1 MSVYFVTS
9 NYSFSGAKVRLFLKN
24 ASIFDFLAFWR
35 RNHPSSSYSSYLYT
49 FKTNPMETTEKK
61 LFLLDA
67 YALIYRA
74 FFAMSK
80 NPRLNSK
87 GVNTSAVMGF
97 LNSLYEILQKEK
109 PSHIG
114 VAFDV
119 AGTAQRQAEYSEYK
133 ANREKMPDD
142 LRDAIPYIIRL
153 IEGFNIPVYG
163 VEGYEADDVIGTLA
177 KKAEQQGFLTYMMTP
192 DKDFGQ
198 LVTDKILLY
207 KPAKF
212 GEPAQVWG
220 PKEVCERYG
229 IQEPKQL
236 IDILGLWGD
245 AADNIP
251 GIPGIGEKTAAQLV
265 GKYGSVEN
273 LIAHADELKGKQK
286 ENVVNFAEQGL
297 MSKSL
302 ATINL
307 EVPVEFNEEELKAK
321 EPDVPMLMALFEEL
335 EFRTFAKRFLEDYKT
350 KQSTLDGPSTLRQAQ
365 GSGTLASP
373 SLRGTKQSREVTE
386 GSQQNDLFSTEAT
399 SPSGQFDL
407 FNQGDNSGLLEFS
420 DKDSAKTV
428 AHNYQLVE
436 SDADIQALVGL
447 LSKQKQ
453 FVFDTETT
461 NIDVYSAELV
471 GLSFAIKAHEAW
483 YLSMPADQ
491 EECQK
496 KLELLRPLFE
506 DESILKIGQNLKYDI
521 SMLAQY
527 GISVKG
533 KLFDTMLAHY
543 LLEPEQRH
551 NMDYLAEVY
560 LNYITI
566 PIEDLIGK
574 GRQQKTMREVP
585 VNLVKEYAAEDADI
599 TLQLY
604 EKLLPLLKENGVE
617 KLFYEIEMPLVPVL
631 SRMEANGVRIDTE
644 NLLQISEAFGV
655 EIHKI
660 EEEIYNAAGM
670 PFNIASP
677 KQLGEVLFEKLRIDE
692 KAKKTK
698 TGQYATGEDVLQKLS
713 HKHPIIQ
720 LILDYRSFTKLKSTY
735 LDALPALVNPKDGLI
750 HTSYNQAVTATGRLS
765 SNNPNLQNIPVRTEK
780 GREIRRAFVPRS
792 PQYTLLAAD
801 YSQIELRIIAHLS
814 QDPAMMADFNLGHD
828 IHAATAA
835 KVFHVPMDQVTKEQR
850 SRAKAVNFGIIY
862 GMSAFGLAERMELSR
877 SEAADIIK
885 KYFEE
890 YAGIKEYMNR
900 SIALARERGYAE
912 TILGRRRYLRD
923 INGANSVVRGFA
935 ERNAIN
941 APIQGSSADMIK
953 IAMIGIHEEL
963 ERLKMQ
969 SKMILQVHDEL
980 VFDAHLDELDA
991 LKAIVQDKM
1000 VNALPLSVPVVV
1012 EMNTGANWLE
1022 AH

>member
-1 MSVYFVTS
+1 
-9 NYSFSGAKVRLFLKN
+9 
-24 ASIFDFLAFWR
+24 
-35 RNHPSSSYSSYLYT
+35 
-49 FKTNPMETTEKK
+49 METTEKK

-74 FFAMSK
+74 FFAMNK
-80 NPRLNSK
+80 NPRMTSK
-87 GVNTSAVMGF
+87 GLNTSAVMGF

-109 PSHIG
+109 PTHIG

-119 AGTAQRQAEYSEYK
+119 AGTAQRQEEYSEYK

-153 IEGFNIPVYG
+153 IEAFNIAIYG

-177 KKAEQQGFLTYMMTP
+177 KKAEKEGFITYMMTP

-198 LVTDKILLY
+198 LVTDRVLLY

-229 IQEPKQL
+229 ISEPKQL

-251 GIPGIGEKTAAQLV
+251 GIPGIGEKTAAILV

-273 LIAHADELKGKQK
+273 LIVHADELKGKQK
-286 ENVVNFAEQGL
+286 ENVIEFAEQGL
-297 MSKSL
+297 MSKAL

-321 EPDVPMLMALFEEL
+321 EPDLPALMALFEEL
-335 EFRTFAKRFLEDYKT
+335 EFKTFAKRFLDDYKKT
-350 KQSTLDGPSTLRQAQ
+350 HDGLPTIEMPAPKSAQ
-365 GSGTLASP
+365 P
-373 SLRGTKQSREVTE
+373 
-386 GSQQNDLFSTEAT
+386 DLFSNETPDA
-399 SPSGQFDL
+399 SGQFDL
-407 FNQGDNSGLLEFS
+407 FSQDGDNGLMEFS
-420 DKDSAKTV
+420 DKASAKTV
-428 AHNYQLVE
+428 QHDYKLVE
-436 SDADIQALVGL
+436 TDEEIKALAEL
-447 LSKQKQ
+447 LSKQKH

-461 NIDVYSAELV
+461 NIDVYSADLV
-471 GLSFAIKAHEAW
+471 GLSFAIKVHEAW
-483 YLSMPADQ
+483 YLPMPANRD
-491 EECQK
+491 ECQR
-496 KLELLRPLFE
+496 KLEQLRSLFE
-506 DESILKIGQNLKYDI
+506 DETLLKIGQNLKYDI

-533 KLFDTMLAHY
+533 KMFDTMLAHY

-566 PIEDLIGK
+566 PIEELIGK

-585 VNLVKEYAAEDADI
+585 INLVKEYAAEDADI

-631 SRMEANGVRIDTE
+631 SRMEANGVKIDTE
-644 NLLQISEAFGV
+644 NLKQISDEFAV
-655 EIHKI
+655 EIRKI
-660 EEEIYNAAGM
+660 EEQIYELAGM

-677 KQLGEVLFEKLRIDE
+677 KQLGEILFERLKIDE

-698 TGQYATGEDVLQKLS
+698 TGQYATGEEVLQKLS
-713 HKHPIIQ
+713 HKHAIIQ
-720 LILDYRSFTKLKSTY
+720 KILDYRSFTKLKSTY

-765 SNNPNLQNIPVRTEK
+765 SNNPNLQNIPVRTAQ

-814 QDPAMMADFNLGHD
+814 QDPAMVADFNLGHD

-900 SIALARERGYAE
+900 SITLAKERGYAE

-963 ERLKMQ
+963 QRLKMQ

-980 VFDAHLDELDA
+980 VFDAYLEELND

>member
-1 MSVYFVTS
+1 
-9 NYSFSGAKVRLFLKN
+9 
-24 ASIFDFLAFWR
+24 
-35 RNHPSSSYSSYLYT
+35 
-49 FKTNPMETTEKK
+49 MERQEKK

-74 FFAMSK
+74 FFALNK
-80 NPRLNSK
+80 NPRINSK

-109 PSHIG
+109 PTHIG

-142 LRDAIPYIIRL
+142 LREAIPYIIRL
-153 IEGFNIPVYG
+153 IEAFNIAIYG
-163 VEGYEADDVIGTLA
+163 VEGYEADDVIGTMS

-198 LVTDKILLY
+198 LVTDRVLLY

-251 GIPGIGEKTAAQLV
+251 GIPGIGEKTAAALV

-273 LIAHADELKGKQK
+273 IIAHADELKGKQK
-286 ENVVNFAEQGL
+286 ENVINFAEQGL
-297 MSKSL
+297 MSKAL

-307 EVPVEFNEEELKAK
+307 EVPVEFDEEELKAK
-321 EPDVPMLMALFEEL
+321 EPDVPALMALFEEL
-335 EFRTFAKRFLEDYKT
+335 EFKTFAKRFLEDYKT
-350 KQSTLDGPSTLRQAQ
+350 KQSALDGPST
-365 GSGTLASP
+365 GSGTSQ
-373 SLRGTKQSREVTE
+373 SLRGTKQSRETTE
-386 GSQQNDLFSTEAT
+386 GSQQPNLFSSNET
-399 SPSGQFDL
+399 FDL
-407 FNQGDNSGLLEFS
+407 FHQGDNSGILEFS
-420 DKDSAKTV
+420 DKDSAKTMP
-428 AHNYQLVE
+428 HDYKLVE
-436 SDADIQALVGL
+436 TEADIQALAEL
-447 LSKQKQ
+447 LSKENQ

-483 YLSMPADQ
+483 YLPMPADRD
-491 EECQK
+491 ECLK
-496 KLELLRPLFE
+496 RLELLRPLFE
-506 DESILKIGQNLKYDI
+506 DENIMKIGQNLKYDI

-527 GISVKG
+527 GIKVKG
-533 KLFDTMLAHY
+533 RLFDTMLAHY

-551 NMDYLAEVY
+551 NMDYLAEAY
-560 LNYITI
+560 LDYITI

-574 GRQQKTMREVP
+574 GRQQRSMREVP
-585 VNLVKEYAAEDADI
+585 VEQVKEYAAEDADI

-604 EKLLPLLKENGVE
+604 EKLSPMLKENGVE
-617 KLFYEIEMPLVPVL
+617 KLLNDIEMPLVPVL

-644 NLLQISEAFGV
+644 NLKQISDEFGRQIQQV
-655 EIHKI
+655 E
-660 EEEIYNAAGM
+660 ERIYEAAGM

-720 LILDYRSFTKLKSTY
+720 MILDYRSFTKLKSTY

-765 SNNPNLQNIPVRTEK
+765 SNNPNLQNIPVRTAQ
-780 GREIRRAFVPRS
+780 GREIRKAFVPRS
-792 PQYTLLAAD
+792 EHYTLLAAD

-814 QDPAMMADFNLGHD
+814 QDPAMVADFNLGHD

-923 INGANSVVRGFA
+923 INGSNSVVRGFA

-953 IAMIGIHEEL
+953 IAMIGIHKEM
-963 ERLKMQ
+963 ERLQMQ

-980 VFDAHLDELDA
+980 VFDAHLDELDT
-991 LKAIVQDKM
+991 LKAIVNDKM
-1000 VNALPLSVPVVV
+1000 VNALPLSVPVIV

>member
-1 MSVYFVTS
+1 
-9 NYSFSGAKVRLFLKN
+9 
-24 ASIFDFLAFWR
+24 
-35 RNHPSSSYSSYLYT
+35 
-49 FKTNPMETTEKK
+49 MENTEKI

-74 FFAMSK
+74 FFALSK
-80 NPRLNSK
+80 NPRMNSK

-109 PSHIG
+109 PTHIG

-119 AGTAQRQAEYSEYK
+119 SGTAQRQAEYSEYK

-142 LRDAIPYIIRL
+142 LRDSIPYIIRL
-153 IEGFNIPVYG
+153 IEAFNIPVYG
-163 VEGYEADDVIGTLA
+163 VEGYEADDVIGTLS
-177 KKAEQQGFLTYMMTP
+177 KKAEQQGFITYMMTP

-265 GKYGSVEN
+265 QKYGSVEN
-273 LIAHADELKGKQK
+273 LIAHSDELKGKQK
-286 ENVVNFAEQGL
+286 ENVVNFADQGL
-297 MSKSL
+297 LSKAL

-321 EPDVPMLMALFEEL
+321 EPDVPTLMALFEEL
-335 EFRTFAKRFLEDYKT
+335 EFKTFAKRFLEDHRKNHAGEA
-350 KQSTLDGPSTLRQAQ
+350 SLDCFVPRNDE
-365 GSGTLASP
+365 
-373 SLRGTKQSREVTE
+373 RVT
-386 GSQQNDLFSTEAT
+386 GNQTPNLFSNETPSAT
-399 SPSGQFDL
+399 RQFDL
-407 FNQGDNSGLLEFS
+407 FNQGDNNGLLEFS

-428 AHNYQLVE
+428 QHDYKLVE
-436 SDADIQALVGL
+436 SDADIKALVEL
-447 LSKQKQ
+447 LSKQNQ

-483 YLSMPADQ
+483 YLSMPA
-491 EECQK
+491 EREACQK

-506 DESILKIGQNLKYDI
+506 NENIQKIGQNLKYDI

-533 KLFDTMLAHY
+533 PMFDTMLAHY

-560 LNYITI
+560 LNYLTI

-585 VNLVKEYAAEDADI
+585 VEQVKEYAAEDADI

-604 EKLLPLLKENGVE
+604 EKLMPLLKENGVE

-631 SRMEANGVRIDTE
+631 SRMEANGVKIDTE
-644 NLLQISEAFGV
+644 NLQQISEEFGK
-655 EIHKI
+655 EIRKI
-660 EEEIYNAAGM
+660 EEQIYGAAGT

-677 KQLGEVLFEKLRIDE
+677 KQLGEILFEKLKIDE

-720 LILDYRSFTKLKSTY
+720 MILDYRSFTKLKSTY

-814 QDPAMMADFNLGHD
+814 QDPAMVNDFNLGHD

-835 KVFHVPMDQVTKEQR
+835 KVFHVPMEQVTKEQR

-953 IAMIGIHEEL
+953 IAMIGIHQEL

-980 VFDAHLDELDA
+980 VFDAHLDELDT

-1012 EMNTGANWLE
+1012 EMNTGSNWLE

>member
-1 MSVYFVTS
+1 
-9 NYSFSGAKVRLFLKN
+9 
-24 ASIFDFLAFWR
+24 
-35 RNHPSSSYSSYLYT
+35 
-49 FKTNPMETTEKK
+49 METPEKK

-109 PSHIG
+109 PTHIG

-142 LRDAIPYIIRL
+142 LREAIPYIIRL
-153 IEGFNIPVYG
+153 IEAFNIPVYG
-163 VEGYEADDVIGTLA
+163 VEGYEADDVIGTLS

-198 LVTDKILLY
+198 LVTDRILLY

-212 GEPAQVWG
+212 GEPAQIWG

-307 EVPVEFNEEELKAK
+307 EVPVDFDEEELRAK
-321 EPDVPMLMALFEEL
+321 EPDVPALMALFEEL
-335 EFRTFAKRFLEDYKT
+335 EFRTFAKRFLEDYKG
-350 KQSTLDGPSTLRQAQ
+350 KHGVDSPLPPSQ
-365 GSGTLASP
+365 
-373 SLRGTKQSREVTE
+373 RGTSQPTGASG
-386 GSQQNDLFSTEAT
+386 GSQQPDLFSSNET
-399 SPSGQFDL
+399 FDL
-407 FNQGDNSGLLEFS
+407 FNQGNNSGLLEFS

-428 AHNYQLVE
+428 PHDYRLVE
-436 SDADIQALVGL
+436 SDSDIKALVDL

-453 FVFDTETT
+453 FAFDTETT

-471 GLSFAIKAHEAW
+471 GLSFAIEAHEAW
-483 YLSMPADQ
+483 YLSMPAEH

-506 DESILKIGQNLKYDI
+506 DGNILKIGQNLKYDI

-527 GISVKG
+527 SISVKG

-574 GRQQKTMREVP
+574 GRMQKTMREVP
-585 VNLVKEYAAEDADI
+585 VELVKEYAAEDADI

-604 EKLLPLLKENGVE
+604 EKLMPLLKENGVE

-644 NLLQISEAFGV
+644 NLQQISEAFGV

-660 EEEIYNAAGM
+660 EEEIYKAAGM

-720 LILDYRSFTKLKSTY
+720 MILDYRSFTKLKSTY

-792 PQYTLLAAD
+792 PEYTLLAAD

-814 QDPAMMADFNLGHD
+814 QDPAMVNDFNLGHD

-835 KVFHVPMDQVTKEQR
+835 KVFHVPMEQVTKEQR

-953 IAMIGIHEEL
+953 IAMIGIHQEL

-980 VFDAHLDELDA
+980 VFDAHLDELDT
-991 LKAIVQDKM
+991 LKSIVNDKM

>member
-1 MSVYFVTS
+1 
-9 NYSFSGAKVRLFLKN
+9 
-24 ASIFDFLAFWR
+24 
-35 RNHPSSSYSSYLYT
+35 
-49 FKTNPMETTEKK
+49 MENTDKK

-80 NPRLNSK
+80 NPRMNSK
-87 GVNTSAVMGF
+87 GLNTSAVMGF

-109 PSHIG
+109 PTHIG

-119 AGTAQRQAEYSEYK
+119 SGTAQRQAEYSEYK

-142 LRDAIPYIIRL
+142 LRNSIPYIIRL
-153 IEGFNIPVYG
+153 IEAFNIPVYG
-163 VEGYEADDVIGTLA
+163 VEGYEADDVIGTLS
-177 KKAEQQGFLTYMMTP
+177 KKAEQQGFTTYMMTP

-265 GKYGSVEN
+265 QKYGSVEN

-286 ENVVNFAEQGL
+286 ENVINFAEQGL
-297 MSKSL
+297 MSKAL

-321 EPDVPMLMALFEEL
+321 EPDVPALMALFEEL
-335 EFRTFAKRFLEDYKT
+335 EFRTFAKRFLEDYKG
-350 KQSTLDGPSTLRQAQ
+350 KHGVDFPLPPSQRENTNAPSEKGAGQPTGA
-365 GSGTLASP
+365 SG
-373 SLRGTKQSREVTE
+373 
-386 GSQQNDLFSTEAT
+386 GSQQPDLFSSNETL
-399 SPSGQFDL
+399 DL
-407 FNQGDNSGLLEFS
+407 FNQGDNNGLLEFS

-428 AHNYQLVE
+428 PHDYKLVE
-436 SDADIQALVGL
+436 SDADIKALTDL

-483 YLSMPADQ
+483 YLSMPAER

-506 DESILKIGQNLKYDI
+506 NENILKIGQNLKYDI

-533 KLFDTMLAHY
+533 PMFDTMLAHY
-543 LLEPEQRH
+543 LIEPEQRH

-560 LNYITI
+560 LNYLTI

-574 GRQQKTMREVP
+574 GRMQKTMREVP
-585 VNLVKEYAAEDADI
+585 VELVKEYAAEDADI

-631 SRMEANGVRIDTE
+631 SRMEANGVKIDTE
-644 NLLQISEAFGV
+644 NLQQISEEFGRQ
-655 EIHKI
+655 IRKI
-660 EEEIYNAAGM
+660 EEEIYKAAGM

-677 KQLGEVLFEKLRIDE
+677 KQLGEVLFEKLKIDE

-720 LILDYRSFTKLKSTY
+720 MILDYRSFTKLKSTY

-792 PQYTLLAAD
+792 EAYTLLAAD

-814 QDPAMMADFNLGHD
+814 QDPAMVNDFNLGHD

-835 KVFHVPMDQVTKEQR
+835 KVFHVPMEQVTKEQR

-953 IAMIGIHEEL
+953 IAMIGIHQEL

-1000 VNALPLSVPVVV
+1000 VNALPLSVPVIV

>member
-1 MSVYFVTS
+1 
-9 NYSFSGAKVRLFLKN
+9 
-24 ASIFDFLAFWR
+24 
-35 RNHPSSSYSSYLYT
+35 
-49 FKTNPMETTEKK
+49 MENTEKK

-74 FFAMSK
+74 FFALSK
-80 NPRLNSK
+80 TPRLNSK
-87 GVNTSAVMGF
+87 GFNTSAVMGF
-97 LNSLYEILQKEK
+97 LNSLYEILKNER
-109 PSHIG
+109 PTHIG

-119 AGTAQRQAEYSEYK
+119 AGTEQRQAEYSEYK

-142 LRDAIPYIIRL
+142 LRESIPYIIRL
-153 IEGFNIPVYG
+153 VEAFNIPVYG
-163 VEGYEADDVIGTLA
+163 VEGYEADDVIGTLS
-177 KKAEQQGFLTYMMTP
+177 KKAEKQGFTTYMMTP

-212 GEPAQVWG
+212 GEPAQIWG

-251 GIPGIGEKTAAQLV
+251 GIPGIGEKTAAILV

-286 ENVVNFAEQGL
+286 ENVIEFADQGL
-297 MSKSL
+297 MSKAL

-307 EVPVEFNEEELKAK
+307 EVPVDFDEEELRAK
-321 EPDVPMLMALFEEL
+321 EPDVPALMALFEEL
-335 EFRTFAKRFLEDYKT
+335 EFKTFAKRFLEDYKKT
-350 KQSTLDGPSTLRQAQ
+350 HED
-365 GSGTLASP
+365 ASP
-373 SLRGTKQSREVTE
+373 SLRGTKQSREAA
-386 GSQQNDLFSTEAT
+386 GSQTPDLFSNETS
-399 SPSGQFDL
+399 SPSGQIDL
-407 FNQGDNSGLLEFS
+407 FHQGDGGLLAFS

-428 AHNYQLVE
+428 KHDYKLVE
-436 SDADIQALVGL
+436 TDDDIKALVEL
-447 LSKQKQ
+447 LHAHVIPTNEGGSVSMRKQ

-483 YLSMPADQ
+483 YLPMSADR

-527 GISVKG
+527 GIEVKG

-585 VNLVKEYAAEDADI
+585 MELVKEYAAEDADI

-604 EKLLPLLKENGVE
+604 EKLQPLLKENGVE

-631 SRMEANGVRIDTE
+631 SRMEANGVKIDTE
-644 NLLQISEAFGV
+644 NLQQISEEFGK

-660 EEEIYNAAGM
+660 EEEIYALAGT

-677 KQLGEVLFEKLRIDE
+677 KQLGEILFEKLRIDE

-698 TGQYATGEDVLQKLS
+698 TGQYATGEEVLQKLL
-713 HKHPIIQ
+713 HKHPVVQ
-720 LILDYRSFTKLKSTY
+720 KILDYRSFTKLKSTY

-765 SNNPNLQNIPVRTEK
+765 SNNPNLQNIPVRTAQ

-814 QDPAMMADFNLGHD
+814 QDPAMVADFNLGHD

-835 KVFHVPMDQVTKEQR
+835 KVFHVPMEQVTKEQR

-900 SIALARERGYAE
+900 SIAMAKERGYAE

-963 ERLKMQ
+963 QRLNMQ

-980 VFDAHLDELDA
+980 VFDAHLDELDE
-991 LKAIVQDKM
+991 LKSIVENKM

-1012 EMNTGANWLE
+1012 EMNTGSNWLE

>member
-1 MSVYFVTS
+1 
-9 NYSFSGAKVRLFLKN
+9 
-24 ASIFDFLAFWR
+24 
-35 RNHPSSSYSSYLYT
+35 
-49 FKTNPMETTEKK
+49 MENTEKK

-74 FFAMSK
+74 FFALSK
-80 NPRLNSK
+80 NPRMNSK

-109 PSHIG
+109 PTHIG

-119 AGTAQRQAEYSEYK
+119 SGTAQRQAEYSEYK

-142 LRDAIPYIIRL
+142 LRDSIPYIIRL
-153 IEGFNIPVYG
+153 IEAFNIPVYG
-163 VEGYEADDVIGTLA
+163 VEGYEADDVIGTLS
-177 KKAEQQGFLTYMMTP
+177 KKAEQQGFITYMMTP

-229 IQEPKQL
+229 IKEPKQL

-265 GKYGSVEN
+265 QKYGSVEN

-286 ENVVNFAEQGL
+286 ENVINFAEQGL
-297 MSKSL
+297 MSKAL

-307 EVPVEFNEEELKAK
+307 EVPVEFSEEELKAK
-321 EPDVPMLMALFEEL
+321 EPDVPALMALFEEL
-335 EFRTFAKRFLEDYKT
+335 EFKTFAKRFLEDYKKT
-350 KQSTLDGPSTLRQAQ
+350 HGDVQQAEIPTPKPSA
-365 GSGTLASP
+365 P
-373 SLRGTKQSREVTE
+373 
-386 GSQQNDLFSTEAT
+386 NLFSTT
-399 SPSGQFDL
+399 PPSSEFDL
-407 FNQGDNSGLLEFS
+407 FHQGDNSGLLEFS

-428 AHNYQLVE
+428 PHDYKLVE
-436 SDADIQALVGL
+436 NDADIKSLVDL
-447 LSKQKQ
+447 LCKQKQ

-483 YLSMPADQ
+483 YLSMPA
-491 EECQK
+491 EREACQK

-506 DESILKIGQNLKYDI
+506 NEGIRKIGQNLKYDI

-533 KLFDTMLAHY
+533 PMFDTMLAHY

-560 LNYITI
+560 LNYLTI

-585 VNLVKEYAAEDADI
+585 VEQVKEYAAEDADI

-604 EKLLPLLKENGVE
+604 EKLMPLLKENGVE

-631 SRMEANGVRIDTE
+631 SRMEANGVKIDTE
-644 NLLQISEAFGV
+644 NLQQISEEFGK
-655 EIHKI
+655 EIRKI
-660 EEEIYNAAGM
+660 EEQIYEAAGT

-677 KQLGEVLFEKLRIDE
+677 KQLGEILFEKLKIDE

-720 LILDYRSFTKLKSTY
+720 MILDYRSFTKLKSTY

-814 QDPAMMADFNLGHD
+814 QDPAMVNDFNLGHD

-835 KVFHVPMDQVTKEQR
+835 KVFHVPMEQVTKEQR

-953 IAMIGIHEEL
+953 IAMIGIHQEL

-980 VFDAHLDELDA
+980 VFDAHLDELDT
-991 LKAIVQDKM
+991 LKAIVNDKM

-1012 EMNTGANWLE
+1012 EMNTGSNWLE

>member
-1 MSVYFVTS
+1 
-9 NYSFSGAKVRLFLKN
+9 
-24 ASIFDFLAFWR
+24 
-35 RNHPSSSYSSYLYT
+35 
-49 FKTNPMETTEKK
+49 MENNEKK

-74 FFAMSK
+74 FFALNK

-97 LNSLYEILQKEK
+97 LNSLYEILKNEK
-109 PSHIG
+109 PTHIG

-142 LRDAIPYIIRL
+142 LREAIPYIIRL
-153 IEGFNIPVYG
+153 IEAFNIPIYG
-163 VEGYEADDVIGTLA
+163 VEGYEADDVIGTMS
-177 KKAEQQGFLTYMMTP
+177 KMAEQQGFTTYMMTP

-198 LVTDKILLY
+198 LVTDKVLLY

-212 GEPAQVWG
+212 GEPAQIWG

-229 IQEPKQL
+229 IQDPKQL

-251 GIPGIGEKTAAQLV
+251 GIPGIGEKTAAILV

-286 ENVVNFAEQGL
+286 ENVIEFAEQGL
-297 MSKSL
+297 MSKAL

-307 EVPVEFNEEELKAK
+307 EVPIEFNEEELRAK
-321 EPDVPMLMALFEEL
+321 EPDLHALMTLFEEL
-335 EFRTFAKRFLEDYKT
+335 EFRTFAKRFLDDYKKT
-350 KQSTLDGPSTLRQAQ
+350 HDNVPAVETPAPKPAQ
-365 GSGTLASP
+365 P
-373 SLRGTKQSREVTE
+373 
-386 GSQQNDLFSTEAT
+386 DLFSNETPSA
-399 SPSGQFDL
+399 SGQFDL
-407 FNQGDNSGLLEFS
+407 FNQGGNTGDLLAFS

-428 AHNYQLVE
+428 QHDYKLVE
-436 SDADIQALVGL
+436 AETDIKALVEL
-447 LSKQKQ
+447 LSKQPQ

-461 NIDVYSAELV
+461 NIDVYLAELV
-471 GLSFAIKAHEAW
+471 GVSFAIKAHEAW
-483 YLSMPADQ
+483 YLPMPANQ

-527 GISVKG
+527 GIAVKG
-533 KLFDTMLAHY
+533 KMFDTMLAHY

-574 GRQQKTMREVP
+574 GRMQKTMREVP

-604 EKLLPLLKENGVE
+604 EKLMPLLKENGVE

-631 SRMEANGVRIDTE
+631 SRMEANGVKIDTE
-644 NLLQISEAFGV
+644 NLQQISEEFGR

-660 EEEIYNAAGM
+660 EEEIYELAGT

-677 KQLGEVLFEKLRIDE
+677 KQLGEILFEKMKIDE

-698 TGQYATGEDVLQKLS
+698 TGQYATGEEVLQKLL
-713 HKHPIIQ
+713 HKHLIIQ
-720 LILDYRSFTKLKSTY
+720 KILDYRSLTKLKSTY

-780 GREIRRAFVPRS
+780 GREIRRAFVPRGEA
-792 PQYTLLAAD
+792 YTLLAAD

-814 QDPAMMADFNLGHD
+814 QDPAMVSDFNLGHD

-912 TILGRRRYLRD
+912 TVLGRRRYLRD
-923 INGANSVVRGFA
+923 INGSNSVVRGFA

-953 IAMIGIHEEL
+953 IAMIGIHEEMQK
-963 ERLKMQ
+963 LKMQ

-980 VFDAHLDELDA
+980 VFDAHLDELNE
-991 LKAIVQDKM
+991 LKSIVENKM

-1012 EMNTGANWLE
+1012 EMNTGSNWLE

>member
-1 MSVYFVTS
+1 MSKEM
-9 NYSFSGAKVRLFLKN
+9 A
-24 ASIFDFLAFWR
+24 
-35 RNHPSSSYSSYLYT
+35 
-49 FKTNPMETTEKK
+49 METSEKK

-74 FFAMSK
+74 FFALSK
-80 NPRLNSK
+80 NPRMNSK
-87 GVNTSAVMGF
+87 GVNTSAIMGF

-109 PSHIG
+109 PTHIG

-142 LRDAIPYIIRL
+142 LRESIPYIIRL
-153 IEGFNIPVYG
+153 IEAFNIPVYG
-163 VEGYEADDVIGTLA
+163 VEGYEADDVIGTLS
-177 KKAEQQGFLTYMMTP
+177 KKAEQQGFITYMMTP

-212 GEPAQVWG
+212 GEPAQIWG

-251 GIPGIGEKTAAQLV
+251 GIPGIGEKTAAILV

-286 ENVVNFAEQGL
+286 DNVIMFAEQGL
-297 MSKSL
+297 MSKAL

-307 EVPVEFNEEELKAK
+307 EVPVKFDEEELRAK
-321 EPDVPMLMALFEEL
+321 EPDLPTLMALFEEL
-335 EFRTFAKRFLEDYKT
+335 EFRTFAKRFLDDYK
-350 KQSTLDGPSTLRQAQ
+350 KSHDGLPVVETPTPKPATPEPSI
-365 GSGTLASP
+365 
-373 SLRGTKQSREVTE
+373 
-386 GSQQNDLFSTEAT
+386 EAPT
-399 SPSGQFDL
+399 PSGAFDL
-407 FNQGDNSGLLEFS
+407 FHQGGETDDLLVFS
-420 DKDSAKTV
+420 DKDSARTV
-428 AHNYQLVE
+428 QHDYKLVE
-436 SDADIQALVGL
+436 TEADIKALAEL

-483 YLSMPADQ
+483 YVSMPAGQ

-506 DESILKIGQNLKYDI
+506 DENTLKIGQNLKYDI

-533 KLFDTMLAHY
+533 PMFDTMLAHY

-560 LNYITI
+560 LNYLTI

-574 GRQQKTMREVP
+574 GRMQKTMREVP
-585 VNLVKEYAAEDADI
+585 VSLVKEYAAEDADI

-604 EKLLPLLKENGVE
+604 EKLMPLLKENGVE

-631 SRMEANGVRIDTE
+631 SRMEANGVKIDTE
-644 NLLQISEAFGV
+644 NLQQISEAFGN
-655 EIHKI
+655 EIKKI
-660 EEEIYNAAGM
+660 EEAIYIAAGM

-698 TGQYATGEDVLQKLS
+698 TGQYATGEDVLQKLI
-713 HKHPIIQ
+713 HKHPIINM
-720 LILDYRSFTKLKSTY
+720 ILDYRSLTKLKSTY
-735 LDALPALVNPKDGLI
+735 LDALPALVNPRDGLI

-792 PQYTLLAAD
+792 SQYTLLAAD

-814 QDPAMMADFNLGHD
+814 GDPAMVNDFNLGHD

-900 SIALARERGYAE
+900 SIALAKERGYAE

-953 IAMIGIHEEL
+953 IAMIGIHQEL

-980 VFDAHLDELDA
+980 VFDVHLDELDD

-1012 EMNTGANWLE
+1012 EMNTGNNWLE

>member
-1 MSVYFVTS
+1 
-9 NYSFSGAKVRLFLKN
+9 
-24 ASIFDFLAFWR
+24 
-35 RNHPSSSYSSYLYT
+35 
-49 FKTNPMETTEKK
+49 MEKQEKK

-74 FFAMSK
+74 FFALNK
-80 NPRLNSK
+80 NPRINSK

-109 PSHIG
+109 PTHIG

-142 LRDAIPYIIRL
+142 LREAIPYIIRL
-153 IEGFNIPVYG
+153 IEAFNIAIYG
-163 VEGYEADDVIGTLA
+163 VEGYEADDVIGTMS

-198 LVTDKILLY
+198 LVTDRVLLY

-251 GIPGIGEKTAAQLV
+251 GIPGIGEKTAAALV

-273 LIAHADELKGKQK
+273 IIAHADELKGKQK
-286 ENVVNFAEQGL
+286 ENVINFAEQGL
-297 MSKSL
+297 MSKAL

-307 EVPVEFNEEELKAK
+307 EVPVEFDEEELKAK
-321 EPDVPMLMALFEEL
+321 EPDVPALMALFEEL
-335 EFRTFAKRFLEDYKT
+335 EFKTFAKRFLEDYKT
-350 KQSTLDGPSTLRQAQ
+350 KQSALDGPST
-365 GSGTLASP
+365 GSGASQ
-373 SLRGTKQSREVTE
+373 SLRGTKQSMEMTE
-386 GSQQNDLFSTEAT
+386 GSQQPNLFSSNET
-399 SPSGQFDL
+399 FDL
-407 FNQGDNSGLLEFS
+407 FHQGDNSGLLEFS
-420 DKDSAKTV
+420 DKDSARTV
-428 AHNYQLVE
+428 SHDYKLVE
-436 SDADIQALVGL
+436 SDADIKALTDL
-447 LSKQKQ
+447 LSKQTQ

-483 YLSMPADQ
+483 YLPMPADRD
-491 EECQK
+491 ECQK
-496 KLELLRPLFE
+496 RLELLRPLFE
-506 DESILKIGQNLKYDI
+506 DENIMKIGQNLKYDI

-527 GISVKG
+527 GIKVKG
-533 KLFDTMLAHY
+533 RLFDTMLAHY

-551 NMDYLAEVY
+551 NMDYLAEAY
-560 LNYITI
+560 LDYITI

-574 GRQQKTMREVP
+574 GRQQRSMREVP
-585 VNLVKEYAAEDADI
+585 VEQVKEYAAEDADI

-604 EKLLPLLKENGVE
+604 EKLSPMLKENGVE
-617 KLFYEIEMPLVPVL
+617 KLFNDIEMPLVPVL

-644 NLLQISEAFGV
+644 NLKQISDEFGRQIQQV
-655 EIHKI
+655 E
-660 EEEIYNAAGM
+660 ERIYEAAGM

-720 LILDYRSFTKLKSTY
+720 MILDYRSFTKLKSTY

-765 SNNPNLQNIPVRTEK
+765 SNNPNLQNIPVRTAQ
-780 GREIRRAFVPRS
+780 GREIRKAFVPRS
-792 PQYTLLAAD
+792 EHYTLLAAD

-814 QDPAMMADFNLGHD
+814 QDPAMVADFNLGHD

-923 INGANSVVRGFA
+923 INGSNSVVRGFA

-953 IAMIGIHEEL
+953 IAMIGIHKEM
-963 ERLKMQ
+963 ERLQMQ

-980 VFDAHLDELDA
+980 VFDAHLDELDT
-991 LKAIVQDKM
+991 LKAIVNDKM
-1000 VNALPLSVPVVV
+1000 VNALPLSVPVIV

>member
-1 MSVYFVTS
+1 
-9 NYSFSGAKVRLFLKN
+9 
-24 ASIFDFLAFWR
+24 
-35 RNHPSSSYSSYLYT
+35 
-49 FKTNPMETTEKK
+49 METTEKK

-109 PSHIG
+109 PTHIG

-153 IEGFNIPVYG
+153 IEAFNIPVYG

-273 LIAHADELKGKQK
+273 LIAHVDELKGKQK
-286 ENVVNFAEQGL
+286 ENVINFAEQGL

-307 EVPVEFNEEELKAK
+307 EVPVKFDEEELKAK
-321 EPDVPMLMALFEEL
+321 EPDVPALMALFEEL
-335 EFRTFAKRFLEDYKT
+335 EFRTFAKRFLEDYKG

-373 SLRGTKQSREVTE
+373 SLRGTKQSRETGE
-386 GSQQNDLFSTEAT
+386 SQTPDLFSTST
-399 SPSGQFDL
+399 PSGEFDL

-428 AHNYQLVE
+428 PHDYRLVE
-436 SDADIQALVGL
+436 SDADIKALVDL
-447 LSKQKQ
+447 LSKQNQ

-461 NIDVYSAELV
+461 NIDVYSADLV

-483 YLSMPADQ
+483 YLSMPA
-491 EECQK
+491 EHEACQK

-527 GISVKG
+527 GINVKG
-533 KLFDTMLAHY
+533 PLFDTMLAHY
-543 LLEPEQRH
+543 LIEPEQRH

-585 VNLVKEYAAEDADI
+585 VELVKEYAAEDADI

-644 NLLQISEAFGV
+644 NLQQISEAFGV

-660 EEEIYNAAGM
+660 EEEIYKAAGM

-677 KQLGEVLFEKLRIDE
+677 KQLGEVLFEKLHIDE

-720 LILDYRSFTKLKSTY
+720 MILDYRSFTKLKSTY

-792 PQYTLLAAD
+792 PEYTLLAAD

-814 QDPAMMADFNLGHD
+814 QDPAMVNDFNLGHD

-953 IAMIGIHEEL
+953 IAMISIHEEL

-1000 VNALPLSVPVVV
+1000 VNALPLSVPVIV

>member
-1 MSVYFVTS
+1 M
-9 NYSFSGAKVRLFLKN
+9 
-24 ASIFDFLAFWR
+24 AFWR
-35 RNHPSSSYSSYLYT
+35 QKYPISSYSLYFYT
-49 FKTNPMETTEKK
+49 FKPNHMETTEKK

-74 FFAMSK
+74 FFALSK
-80 NPRLNSK
+80 NPRMNSK

-109 PSHIG
+109 PTHIG

-153 IEGFNIPVYG
+153 IEAFNIPVYG
-163 VEGYEADDVIGTLA
+163 VEGYEADDVIGTLS
-177 KKAEQQGFLTYMMTP
+177 KKAEQQGFITYMMTP

-251 GIPGIGEKTAAQLV
+251 GIPGIGEKTAAILV
-265 GKYGSVEN
+265 GKFGSVEN

-286 ENVVNFAEQGL
+286 ENVIAFAEQGL
-297 MSKSL
+297 MSKAL

-307 EVPVEFNEEELKAK
+307 EVPVEFDEEELRAK
-321 EPDVPMLMALFEEL
+321 EPDVPALMALFEEL
-335 EFRTFAKRFLEDYKT
+335 EFKTFAKRFLEDYKG
-350 KQSTLDGPSTLRQAQ
+350 KHIVDSPLPPSE
-365 GSGTLASP
+365 
-373 SLRGTKQSREVTE
+373 RGTQPPGAPV
-386 GSQQNDLFSTEAT
+386 GSQQAELFSDA
-399 SPSGQFDL
+399 SAFDL
-407 FNQGDNSGLLEFS
+407 FHQGDNNGLLEFS
-420 DKDSAKTV
+420 DKDSAKTI
-428 AHNYQLVE
+428 AHDYKLVE
-436 SDADIQALVGL
+436 TEADIKALVEL
-447 LSKQKQ
+447 LSKLQQ

-471 GLSFAIKAHEAW
+471 GLSFAIEAHEAW
-483 YLSMPADQ
+483 YLPMPAVR
-491 EECQK
+491 EACQK

-560 LNYITI
+560 LNYLTI

-585 VNLVKEYAAEDADI
+585 VELVKEYAAEDADI

-644 NLLQISEAFGV
+644 NLQQISEAFGG
-655 EIHKI
+655 EIRKI
-660 EEEIYNAAGM
+660 EEEIYKAAGT

-677 KQLGEVLFEKLRIDE
+677 KQLGEILFERLRIDE

-720 LILDYRSFTKLKSTY
+720 MILDYRSFTKLKSTY

-792 PQYTLLAAD
+792 EAYTLLAAD

-814 QDPAMMADFNLGHD
+814 QDPAMVADFNLGHD

-877 SEAADIIK
+877 SEAADIIR

-900 SIALARERGYAE
+900 SIALAKERGYAE

-953 IAMIGIHEEL
+953 IAMIGIHQEL
-963 ERLKMQ
+963 ERLNLQ

-980 VFDAHLDELDA
+980 VFDAYLDELDA

>member
-1 MSVYFVTS
+1 LVILLEKIPSVVFQNFV
-9 NYSFSGAKVRLFLKN
+9 FLPHKN
-24 ASIFDFLAFWR
+24 
-35 RNHPSSSYSSYLYT
+35 NT
-49 FKTNPMETTEKK
+49 METSEKK

-74 FFAMSK
+74 FFAMNK
-80 NPRLNSK
+80 NPRMNSK

-97 LNSLYEILQKEK
+97 LNSLYEILKNEK

-142 LRDAIPYIIRL
+142 LRDSIPYIIRL
-153 IEGFNIPVYG
+153 IEAFNIPVYG
-163 VEGYEADDVIGTLA
+163 VEGYEADDVIGTLS
-177 KKAEQQGFLTYMMTP
+177 KKAEQQGFVTYMMTP

-212 GEPAQVWG
+212 GEPAQIWG

-265 GKYGSVEN
+265 GQYGSVEN

-286 ENVVNFAEQGL
+286 ENVINFAEQGL
-297 MSKSL
+297 MSKAL

-307 EVPVEFNEEELKAK
+307 EVPVEFDEEELKAK
-321 EPDVPMLMALFEEL
+321 EPDLPALMALFEEL
-335 EFRTFAKRFLEDYKT
+335 EFKTFAKRFLEDYKKSHSNAPQVET
-350 KQSTLDGPSTLRQAQ
+350 PTAKPS
-365 GSGTLASP
+365 SP
-373 SLRGTKQSREVTE
+373 
-386 GSQQNDLFSTEAT
+386 DLFSNETPSA
-399 SPSGQFDL
+399 SGQFDL
-407 FNQGDNSGLLEFS
+407 FGQSENDLLEFS

-428 AHNYQLVE
+428 VHEYKLVE
-436 SDADIQALVGL
+436 TETDIKTLVEL

-453 FVFDTETT
+453 FVFDSETT

-483 YLSMPADQ
+483 YLPMPA
-491 EECQK
+491 ESKECQQ

-506 DESILKIGQNLKYDI
+506 NESILKIGQNLKYDI

-527 GISVKG
+527 GVAVKG

-574 GRQQKTMREVP
+574 GRQQKTMCEVP
-585 VNLVKEYAAEDADI
+585 IELVKEYAAEDADI

-631 SRMEANGVRIDTE
+631 SRMEANGVKIDTE
-644 NLLQISEAFGV
+644 NLQQISEEFGK
-655 EIHKI
+655 EIKKI
-660 EEEIYNAAGM
+660 EEEIYALAGT

-677 KQLGEVLFEKLRIDE
+677 KQLGEILFEKLKIDE

-720 LILDYRSFTKLKSTY
+720 KILDYRSLTKLKSTY

-814 QDPAMMADFNLGHD
+814 QDPAMVADFNLGHD

-835 KVFHVPMDQVTKEQR
+835 KVFHVPMEQVTKEQR

-900 SIALARERGYAE
+900 SIALAKERGYAE

-923 INGANSVVRGFA
+923 INAANSVVRGFA

-953 IAMIGIHEEL
+953 IAMIGIHQEL

-991 LKAIVQDKM
+991 LKTIVQNKM
-1000 VNALPLSVPVVV
+1000 VNALTLSVPVVV
-1012 EMNTGANWLE
+1012 EMNTGNNWLE

>member
-1 MSVYFVTS
+1 
-9 NYSFSGAKVRLFLKN
+9 
-24 ASIFDFLAFWR
+24 
-35 RNHPSSSYSSYLYT
+35 
-49 FKTNPMETTEKK
+49 METTEKK

-177 KKAEQQGFLTYMMTP
+177 KKAEQQGFTTYMMTP

-229 IQEPKQL
+229 IKEPKQL

-245 AADNIP
+245 ASDNIP
-251 GIPGIGEKTAAQLV
+251 GIPGIGEKTAAILV

-307 EVPVEFNEEELKAK
+307 EVPVEFDEEELKAK
-321 EPDVPMLMALFEEL
+321 EPDVPALMALFEEL
-335 EFRTFAKRFLEDYKT
+335 EFRTFAKRFLDDYK
-350 KQSTLDGPSTLRQAQ
+350 KSHDGQPVIETPAPK
-365 GSGTLASP
+365 TAAP
-373 SLRGTKQSREVTE
+373 EP
-386 GSQQNDLFSTEAT
+386 STEAPT
-399 SPSGQFDL
+399 PSGAFDL
-407 FNQGDNSGLLEFS
+407 FHQGGETDDLLVFS

-436 SDADIQALVGL
+436 SDADIQAVVAL

-461 NIDVYSAELV
+461 NIDVYCAELV

-483 YLSMPADQ
+483 YLSMPADRD
-491 EECQK
+491 ECQK

-506 DESILKIGQNLKYDI
+506 DESIIKIGQNLKYDI

-574 GRQQKTMREVP
+574 GRMQKTMREVP

-617 KLFYEIEMPLVPVL
+617 KLFYKIEMPLVPVL

-644 NLLQISEAFGV
+644 NLKQISDEFGIK
-655 EIHKI
+655 IHKI
-660 EEEIYNAAGM
+660 EEKIYELAGM

-677 KQLGEVLFEKLRIDE
+677 KQLGEILFERLRIDE

-720 LILDYRSFTKLKSTY
+720 LILDYRSLTKLKSTY

-765 SNNPNLQNIPVRTEK
+765 SNNPNLQNIPVRTAQ

-792 PQYTLLAAD
+792 SEYTLLAAD

-814 QDPAMMADFNLGHD
+814 QDPVMVNDFNLGHD

-953 IAMIGIHEEL
+953 IAMIGIHQEL

-1000 VNALPLSVPVVV
+1000 VNALPLSVPVIV

>member
-1 MSVYFVTS
+1 MLIFV
-9 NYSFSGAKVRLFLKN
+9 A
-24 ASIFDFLAFWR
+24 
-35 RNHPSSSYSSYLYT
+35 
-49 FKTNPMETTEKK
+49 MENNEKK

-74 FFAMSK
+74 FFALNK

-97 LNSLYEILQKEK
+97 LNSLYEILKNEK
-109 PSHIG
+109 PTHIG

-119 AGTAQRQAEYSEYK
+119 AGTAQRQAEYSDYK

-142 LRDAIPYIIRL
+142 LREAIPYIIRL
-153 IEGFNIPVYG
+153 IESFNIPIYG
-163 VEGYEADDVIGTLA
+163 VEGYEADDVIGTMS
-177 KKAEQQGFLTYMMTP
+177 KKAEQQGFITYMMTP

-198 LVTDKILLY
+198 LVTDKVLLY

-212 GEPAQVWG
+212 GEPAQIWG

-251 GIPGIGEKTAAQLV
+251 GIPGIGEKTAAILV

-286 ENVVNFAEQGL
+286 ENVIEFAEQGL
-297 MSKSL
+297 MSKML

-307 EVPVEFNEEELKAK
+307 EVPVEFNEEELRAK
-321 EPDVPMLMALFEEL
+321 EPDLPALMALFEEL
-335 EFRTFAKRFLEDYKT
+335 EFRTFAKRFLEDYK
-350 KQSTLDGPSTLRQAQ
+350 KSHDGAPIVETPVAKPST
-365 GSGTLASP
+365 P
-373 SLRGTKQSREVTE
+373 
-386 GSQQNDLFSTEAT
+386 DLFSAPT
-399 SPSGQFDL
+399 PSVEFDL
-407 FNQGDNSGLLEFS
+407 FHQDGNTEDLLAFS

-428 AHNYQLVE
+428 THDYKLIETETDIKALVE
-436 SDADIQALVGL
+436 L

-471 GLSFAIKAHEAW
+471 GVSFAIKAHEAW
-483 YLSMPADQ
+483 YLPMPANR

-496 KLELLRPLFE
+496 KLELLRLLFE
-506 DESILKIGQNLKYDI
+506 DENIMKIGQNLKYDI
-521 SMLAQY
+521 SILAQY
-527 GISVKG
+527 GIVVKG
-533 KLFDTMLAHY
+533 KMFDTMLAHY

-585 VNLVKEYAAEDADI
+585 LNLVKEYAAEDADI

-631 SRMEANGVRIDTE
+631 SRMEANGVKIDTE
-644 NLLQISEAFGV
+644 NLKQISEEFGK
-655 EIHKI
+655 EIHKV
-660 EEEIYNAAGM
+660 EEEIYTLAGT

-677 KQLGEVLFEKLRIDE
+677 KQLGEILFERLHIDE

-698 TGQYATGEDVLQKLS
+698 TGQYATGEEVLQKLL
-713 HKHPIIQ
+713 HKHAIVQ
-720 LILDYRSFTKLKSTY
+720 KILDYRSLTKLKSTY
-735 LDALPALVNPKDGLI
+735 LDALPALVNPKDSLI

-765 SNNPNLQNIPVRTEK
+765 SNNPNLQNIPVRTAQ

-792 PQYTLLAAD
+792 EAYTLLAAD

-814 QDPAMMADFNLGHD
+814 QDPAMVSDFNLGHD

-835 KVFHVPMDQVTKEQR
+835 KVFHVPMEQVTKEQR

-900 SIALARERGYAE
+900 SIALAKERGYAE

-923 INGANSVVRGFA
+923 INGSNSVVRGFA

-963 ERLKMQ
+963 QKLKMQ

-980 VFDAHLDELDA
+980 VFDAHLDELDE
-991 LKAIVQDKM
+991 LKSIVENKM

-1012 EMNTGANWLE
+1012 EINTGSNWLE

>member
-1 MSVYFVTS
+1 
-9 NYSFSGAKVRLFLKN
+9 
-24 ASIFDFLAFWR
+24 
-35 RNHPSSSYSSYLYT
+35 
-49 FKTNPMETTEKK
+49 METPEKK

-74 FFAMSK
+74 FFAMNK
-80 NPRLNSK
+80 NPRMNSK
-87 GVNTSAVMGF
+87 GFNTSAIIGF
-97 LNSLYEILQKEK
+97 LNSLYEILKNEK
-109 PSHIG
+109 PTHIG

-142 LRDAIPYIIRL
+142 LRDSIPYIIRL
-153 IEGFNIPVYG
+153 IEAFNIPVYG
-163 VEGYEADDVIGTLA
+163 VEGYEADDVIGTLS

-198 LVTDKILLY
+198 LVTDRILLY

-229 IQEPKQL
+229 IKEPKQL

-251 GIPGIGEKTAAQLV
+251 GIPGIGEKTASTLV
-265 GKYGSVEN
+265 GRYGSVEN
-273 LIAHADELKGKQK
+273 LIAHTDELKGKQK

-297 MSKSL
+297 MSKKL

-307 EVPVEFNEEELKAK
+307 EVPVEFNEEELRAK
-321 EPDVPMLMALFEEL
+321 EPDVPTLMALFEEL
-335 EFRTFAKRFLEDYKT
+335 EFRTFAKRFLEDYKERFGGDSPLPLS
-350 KQSTLDGPSTLRQAQ
+350 QRVNQAKETNLQ
-365 GSGTLASP
+365 P
-373 SLRGTKQSREVTE
+373 
-386 GSQQNDLFSTEAT
+386 NLFSPNAT
-399 SPSGQFDL
+399 FDL
-407 FNQGDNSGLLEFS
+407 FNQDDNDGLLEFS
-420 DKDSAKTV
+420 DKESAKTV
-428 AHNYQLVE
+428 QHEYKLVE
-436 SDADIQALVGL
+436 SEEDIKALAKM
-447 LSKQKQ
+447 LSIQSR

-461 NIDVYSAELV
+461 HIDVYSAELV

-483 YLSMPADQ
+483 YLPMPTERGD
-491 EECQK
+491 CQK

-506 DESILKIGQNLKYDI
+506 DENILKIGQNLKYDI
-521 SMLAQY
+521 SMLARY

-533 KLFDTMLAHY
+533 KMFDTMLAHY

-551 NMDYLAEVY
+551 NMDYLAEIY
-560 LNYITI
+560 LNYLTI

-585 VNLVKEYAAEDADI
+585 KETVKEYAAEDADI

-617 KLFYEIEMPLVPVL
+617 KLFYELEMPLVPVL
-631 SRMEANGVRIDTE
+631 SRMEANGVKIDTG
-644 NLLQISEAFGV
+644 NLQQISEAFGS

-660 EEEIYNAAGM
+660 EGQIYEAAGT

-677 KQLGEVLFEKLRIDE
+677 KQLGEILFEKLRIDE

-698 TGQYATGEDVLQKLS
+698 TGQYATGEDVLQKLA
-713 HKHPIIQ
+713 HKHPIIN

-735 LDALPALVNPKDGLI
+735 LDALPALVNPRDGLI

-814 QDPAMMADFNLGHD
+814 QDPAMVNDFNLGHD

-953 IAMIGIHEEL
+953 IAMIGIHQEM

-991 LKAIVQDKM
+991 LKTIVQDKM
-1000 VNALPLSVPVVV
+1000 VNALPLSVPVIV

>member
-1 MSVYFVTS
+1 
-9 NYSFSGAKVRLFLKN
+9 
-24 ASIFDFLAFWR
+24 
-35 RNHPSSSYSSYLYT
+35 
-49 FKTNPMETTEKK
+49 MEITEKK

-74 FFAMSK
+74 FFAMNK
-80 NPRLNSK
+80 NPRMTSK
-87 GVNTSAVMGF
+87 GLNTSAVMGF
-97 LNSLYEILQKEK
+97 LNSLYEILKNEK
-109 PSHIG
+109 PTHIG

-142 LRDAIPYIIRL
+142 LRNAIPYIIRL
-153 IEGFNIPVYG
+153 IEAFNIPIYG
-163 VEGYEADDVIGTLA
+163 VEGYEADDVIGTLS
-177 KKAEQQGFLTYMMTP
+177 KKAEQQGFTTYRMTP

-198 LVTDKILLY
+198 LVTDKVLLY

-265 GKYGSVEN
+265 QKYGSVEN

-286 ENVVNFAEQGL
+286 ENVINFAEQGM
-297 MSKSL
+297 MSKML

-307 EVPVEFNEEELKAK
+307 EVPVEFDEEELRAK
-321 EPDVPMLMALFEEL
+321 EPDLPALMALFEEL
-335 EFRTFAKRFLEDYKT
+335 EFKTFAKRFLDDYKKAHT
-350 KQSTLDGPSTLRQAQ
+350 DSPRQ
-365 GSGTLASP
+365 ASP
-373 SLRGTKQSREVTE
+373 SERGAG
-386 GSQQNDLFSTEAT
+386 GSQTLPTAKGSQPPDLFSNAD
-399 SPSGQFDL
+399 QFDL
-407 FNQGDNSGLLEFS
+407 FSQSENNGNLLDFS
-420 DKDSAKTV
+420 DKNSAKTV
-428 AHNYQLVE
+428 QHDYKLVE
-436 SDADIQALVGL
+436 TEADIKALVEHL
-447 LSKQKQ
+447 KSQKQ

-461 NIDVYSAELV
+461 NVDVYSADLV
-471 GLSFAIKAHEAW
+471 GVSFAIKAHKAW
-483 YLSMPADQ
+483 YLPMPA
-491 EECQK
+491 EREACQK

-506 DESILKIGQNLKYDI
+506 DETILKIGQNLKYDI

-533 KLFDTMLAHY
+533 KMFDTMLAHY

-585 VNLVKEYAAEDADI
+585 IELTKEYAAEDADI

-631 SRMEANGVRIDTE
+631 SRMEANGVKIDTQ
-644 NLLQISEAFGV
+644 NLQQISDEFGG
-655 EIHKI
+655 EIRKI
-660 EEEIYNAAGM
+660 EEEIYTLAGT

-677 KQLGEVLFEKLRIDE
+677 KQLGEVLFEKLKIDE

-698 TGQYATGEDVLQKLS
+698 TGQYATGEEVLQKLL

-720 LILDYRSFTKLKSTY
+720 KILDYRSFTKLKSTY

-765 SNNPNLQNIPVRTEK
+765 SNNPNLQNIPVRTAQ

-814 QDPAMMADFNLGHD
+814 QDPAMVADFNLGHD

-835 KVFHVPMDQVTKEQR
+835 KVFHVPMNEVTKEQR

-953 IAMIGIHEEL
+953 IAMIGIHKEMQ
-963 ERLKMQ
+963 RLKMQ
-969 SKMILQVHDEL
+969 SKMMLQVHDEL

-991 LKAIVQDKM
+991 LKAIVNDKM

-1012 EMNTGANWLE
+1012 EMNTGNNWLE

>member
-1 MSVYFVTS
+1 M
-9 NYSFSGAKVRLFLKN
+9 
-24 ASIFDFLAFWR
+24 
-35 RNHPSSSYSSYLYT
+35 
-49 FKTNPMETTEKK
+49 EKK

-74 FFAMSK
+74 FFAMNK
-80 NPRLNSK
+80 NPRMTSK
-87 GVNTSAVMGF
+87 GLNTSAVMGF
-97 LNSLYEILQKEK
+97 LNSLYEILKNER
-109 PSHIG
+109 PTHIG
-114 VAFDV
+114 IAFDV

-153 IEGFNIPVYG
+153 IEAFNIPIYG
-163 VEGYEADDVIGTLA
+163 VEGYEADDVIGTLS
-177 KKAEQQGFLTYMMTP
+177 KKAEQQGFTTYMMTP

-198 LVTDKILLY
+198 LVTDKVLLY

-212 GEPAQVWG
+212 GEPAQIWG

-251 GIPGIGEKTAAQLV
+251 GIPGIGEKTAALLV
-265 GKYGSVEN
+265 QKYGSVEN

-297 MSKSL
+297 MSKML

-321 EPDVPMLMALFEEL
+321 EPDVPALMALFEEL
-335 EFRTFAKRFLEDYKT
+335 EFKTFAKRFLEDYKG
-350 KQSTLDGPSTLRQAQ
+350 KRGVDSPLPPSE
-365 GSGTLASP
+365 
-373 SLRGTKQSREVTE
+373 RGTGQPSGIV
-386 GSQQNDLFSTEAT
+386 GSQPDLFSTSG
-399 SPSGQFDL
+399 SPDL
-407 FNQGDNSGLLEFS
+407 FNQGGEGETGLLDFS
-420 DKDSAKTV
+420 DKASAKTIEHDYKLIENNEDIK
-428 AHNYQLVE
+428 ALVE
-436 SDADIQALVGL
+436 L
-447 LSKQKQ
+447 LSKEKQ

-461 NIDVYSAELV
+461 NVDVYSADLV
-471 GLSFAIKAHEAW
+471 GVSFAIKAHEAW
-483 YLSMPADQ
+483 YLPMPAER

-496 KLELLRPLFE
+496 KLDLLRPLFE

-533 KLFDTMLAHY
+533 PMFDTMLAHY

-551 NMDYLAEVY
+551 NMDYLAEIY
-560 LNYITI
+560 LNYLTI

-574 GRQQKTMREVP
+574 GRQQKTMLEVP
-585 VNLVKEYAAEDADI
+585 IEQVKEYAAEDADI

-617 KLFYEIEMPLVPVL
+617 KLFYDIEMPLVSVL
-631 SRMEANGVRIDTE
+631 SRMEANGVKIDTH
-644 NLLQISEAFGV
+644 NLQQISEEFGG
-655 EIHKI
+655 EIRKI
-660 EEEIYNAAGM
+660 EEEIYAQAGA

-677 KQLGEVLFEKLRIDE
+677 KQLGEVLFEKLKIDE

-698 TGQYATGEDVLQKLS
+698 TGQYATGEEVLQKLS
-713 HKHPIIQ
+713 HKHPIIH

-792 PQYTLLAAD
+792 KDYTLLAAD

-814 QDPAMMADFNLGHD
+814 QDPAMVADFNLGHD

-835 KVFHVPMDQVTKEQR
+835 KVFHVPMNEVTKEQR

-900 SIALARERGYAE
+900 SIALGRERGYAE

-923 INGANSVVRGFA
+923 INGSNSVVRGFA

-953 IAMIGIHEEL
+953 IAMIGIHEEM

-980 VFDAHLDELDA
+980 VFDAHLDELDT
-991 LKAIVQDKM
+991 LKSIVNDKM

-1012 EMNTGANWLE
+1012 EMNTGNNWLE

>member
-1 MSVYFVTS
+1 
-9 NYSFSGAKVRLFLKN
+9 
-24 ASIFDFLAFWR
+24 
-35 RNHPSSSYSSYLYT
+35 
-49 FKTNPMETTEKK
+49 METTEKK

-87 GVNTSAVMGF
+87 GVNTSAIMGF

-109 PSHIG
+109 PTHIG

-142 LRDAIPYIIRL
+142 LRESIPYIIRL
-153 IEGFNIPVYG
+153 IEAFNIPVYG
-163 VEGYEADDVIGTLA
+163 VEGYEADDIIGTLS
-177 KKAEQQGFLTYMMTP
+177 KKAELQGFTTYMMTP

-245 AADNIP
+245 ASDNIP
-251 GIPGIGEKTAAQLV
+251 GIPGIGEKTAAALV
-265 GKYGSVEN
+265 GQYGSVEN

-307 EVPVEFNEEELKAK
+307 EVPVEFNEEDLKAK
-321 EPDVPMLMALFEEL
+321 EPDVPALMALFEEL
-335 EFRTFAKRFLEDYKT
+335 EFRTFAKRFLEDYKGKHGADSPLPPSQKGTSLPT
-350 KQSTLDGPSTLRQAQ
+350 KASEESRPS
-365 GSGTLASP
+365 
-373 SLRGTKQSREVTE
+373 
-386 GSQQNDLFSTEAT
+386 DLFSAPT
-399 SPSGQFDL
+399 PSGTFDL
-407 FNQGDNSGLLEFS
+407 FHQGDNSDLLEFS
-420 DKDSAKTV
+420 DKESAKTV
-428 AHNYQLVE
+428 AHDYRLVE
-436 SDADIQALVGL
+436 SDDDIKALVGL

-461 NIDVYSAELV
+461 HIDVYSAELV
-471 GLSFAIKAHEAW
+471 GVSFAVKAHEAW
-483 YLSMPADQ
+483 YLPMPADQ
-491 EECQK
+491 AECHK

-506 DESILKIGQNLKYDI
+506 GESILKIGQNLKYDI

-527 GISVKG
+527 GIGVKG

-543 LLEPEQRH
+543 LIEPEQRH

-574 GRQQKTMREVP
+574 GRMQKTMREVP
-585 VNLVKEYAAEDADI
+585 VELVKEYAAEDADI
-599 TLQLY
+599 TLQLF

-617 KLFYEIEMPLVPVL
+617 KLFYEIEMSLVPVL
-631 SRMEANGVRIDTE
+631 SRMEANGVRIDTD
-644 NLLQISEAFGV
+644 NLKQISDEFGI

-660 EEEIYNAAGM
+660 EEKIYELAGM

-677 KQLGEVLFEKLRIDE
+677 KQLGEVLFERLRIDE

-720 LILDYRSFTKLKSTY
+720 LILDYRSLTKLKSTY

-765 SNNPNLQNIPVRTEK
+765 SNNPNLQNIPVRTAQ

-792 PQYTLLAAD
+792 PEYTLLAAD

-814 QDPAMMADFNLGHD
+814 QDPAMVNDFNLGHD

-835 KVFHVPMDQVTKEQR
+835 KVFHVPMEQVTKEQR

-923 INGANSVVRGFA
+923 INSANSVVRGFA

-953 IAMIGIHEEL
+953 IAMIGIHQEM
-963 ERLKMQ
+963 ERQKMQ

-980 VFDAHLDELDA
+980 VFDTHLDELDA
-991 LKAIVQDKM
+991 LKTIVQDKM
-1000 VNALPLSVPVVV
+1000 VNALPLSVPVIV
-1012 EMNTGANWLE
+1012 EMNTGNNWLE

>member
-1 MSVYFVTS
+1 
-9 NYSFSGAKVRLFLKN
+9 
-24 ASIFDFLAFWR
+24 
-35 RNHPSSSYSSYLYT
+35 
-49 FKTNPMETTEKK
+49 MENTEKK

-74 FFAMSK
+74 FFALSK
-80 NPRLNSK
+80 NPRMNSK

-109 PSHIG
+109 PTHIG

-119 AGTAQRQAEYSEYK
+119 SGTAQRQAEYSEYK

-142 LRDAIPYIIRL
+142 LRDSIPYIIRL
-153 IEGFNIPVYG
+153 IEAFNIPVYG
-163 VEGYEADDVIGTLA
+163 VEGYEADDVIGTLS
-177 KKAEQQGFLTYMMTP
+177 KKAEQQGFITYMMTP

-229 IQEPKQL
+229 IKEPKQL

-265 GKYGSVEN
+265 QKYGSVEN

-297 MSKSL
+297 MSKAL

-307 EVPVEFNEEELKAK
+307 EVPVEFSEEELKAK
-321 EPDVPMLMALFEEL
+321 EPDVPALMALFEEL
-335 EFRTFAKRFLEDYKT
+335 EFKTFAKRFLEDYRKNHAGEA
-350 KQSTLDGPSTLRQAQ
+350 SLDCFVPHNEERT
-365 GSGTLASP
+365 T
-373 SLRGTKQSREVTE
+373 
-386 GSQQNDLFSTEAT
+386 GSQTPDLFSNETPSAT
-399 SPSGQFDL
+399 RQFDL

-428 AHNYQLVE
+428 PHDYKLVE
-436 SDADIQALVGL
+436 NDADIKSLVDL
-447 LSKQKQ
+447 LCKQKQ

-483 YLSMPADQ
+483 YLSMPA
-491 EECQK
+491 EREACQK

-506 DESILKIGQNLKYDI
+506 NENIQKIGQNLKYDI

-527 GISVKG
+527 GINVKG
-533 KLFDTMLAHY
+533 PMFDTMLAHY

-560 LNYITI
+560 LNYLTI

-585 VNLVKEYAAEDADI
+585 VEQVKEYAAEDADI

-604 EKLLPLLKENGVE
+604 EKLMPLLKENGVE

-631 SRMEANGVRIDTE
+631 SRMEANGVKIDTE
-644 NLLQISEAFGV
+644 NLQQISEEFGK
-655 EIHKI
+655 EIRKI
-660 EEEIYNAAGM
+660 EEQIYGAAGT

-677 KQLGEVLFEKLRIDE
+677 KQLGEILFEKLKIDE

-720 LILDYRSFTKLKSTY
+720 MILDYRSFTKLKSTY

-792 PQYTLLAAD
+792 ETYTLLAAD

-814 QDPAMMADFNLGHD
+814 QDPAMVNDFNLGHD

-835 KVFHVPMDQVTKEQR
+835 KVFHVPMEQVTKEQR

-953 IAMIGIHEEL
+953 IAMIGIHQEL

-980 VFDAHLDELDA
+980 VFDAHLDELDT
-991 LKAIVQDKM
+991 LKAIVNDKM

-1012 EMNTGANWLE
+1012 EMNTGSNWLE